1 MSAAVSPAAKLRAR
15 VTAGGPLVGT
25 FLKTPAHD
33 LVELLA
39 LTGLDFLCL
48 DAEHAPFDANRMD
61 ACLAVGR
68 ALGFPVLVRVASA
81 EGPWIG
87 QALDMGAA
95 GVVVPHV
102 MDVEGAQ
109 AVVRRAR
116 YGHGGRG
123 FAGGVRG
130 AGLGT
135 QTMAETLARTGE
147 PLVIAQI
154 EDPEAVDAVEAI
166 AAVPGL
172 DGLFLGPADLSV
184 AHGETATGGPALEA
198 ALPRVGAA
206 ARAHGLVYASFV
218 RDVAGAEA
226 WRTHG
231 MQMFFV
237 ASEHGWIRS
246 SARAVADGVHALEG
260 SPKGSG

>member
-1 MSAAVSPAAKLRAR
+1 MTAASSPAAVLRTR
-15 VTAGGPLVGT
+15 VAAGGPVVGT
-25 FLKTPAHD
+25 FLKTPAHE
-33 LVELLA
+33 LVEILA
-39 LTGLDFLCL
+39 TTGLDFLCL
-48 DAEHAPFDANRMD
+48 DAEHAPFDAGRMD

-68 ALGFPVLVRVASA
+68 ALGFPVLVRVATA

-102 MDVEGAQ
+102 MDAAGAE

-135 QTMAETLARTGE
+135 QSMAETLSRTAE

-154 EDPEAVDAVEAI
+154 EDPEAVDAVDRI

-184 AHGETATGGPALEA
+184 AHGETATGGPALDA

-206 ARAHGLVYASFV
+206 AQANGLVYASFV
-218 RDVAGAEA
+218 RDAAGAAA
-226 WRTHG
+226 WRAHG
-231 MQMFFV
+231 MNMFFV
-237 ASEHGWIRS
+237 GSEHGWIRAG
-246 SARAVADGVHALEG
+246 ARTVADGVHGLHG
-260 SPKGSG
+260 DT